1 MKLVLSS
8 LIINFKNMVP
18 KWAKQANVFPLHW
31 GSFLSGCAACYEST
45 HSNVEIY
52 LKKPSTFQPVKWI
65 FLYHH
70 ISLPNVLKRG
80 PSLGFRDTPQ
90 TLWYP
95 TIFWMLPQV
104 LMTITEWLQG
114 KDKSSPGLETLCI
127 QEHCRP
133 GSSLRTACSG
143 LTGNTLRTSR
153 ATFNHC
159 ESLFQCHHS
168 TWELRVI
175 LGS

>member
-18 KWAKQANVFPLHW
+18 KWASKQK
-31 GSFLSGCAACYEST
+31 SFLCTEARFCLVVLHVMKVHILMLKSSLKNQVR
-45 HSNVEIY
+45 SNQSNGYFFIIIV
-52 LKKPSTFQPVKWI
+52 PFR
-65 FLYHH
+65 
-70 ISLPNVLKRG
+70 NVLKRG
-80 PSLGFRDTPQ
+80 PSLGFRNTPQ

-95 TIFWMLPQV
+95 TIFWVLPQV

-114 KDKSSPGLETLCI
+114 KDKSSPGLDTLCI
-127 QEHCRP
+127 QKHWRP
-133 GSSLRTACSG
+133 GSSLRTACRG

-168 TWELRVI
+168 TWELKVI